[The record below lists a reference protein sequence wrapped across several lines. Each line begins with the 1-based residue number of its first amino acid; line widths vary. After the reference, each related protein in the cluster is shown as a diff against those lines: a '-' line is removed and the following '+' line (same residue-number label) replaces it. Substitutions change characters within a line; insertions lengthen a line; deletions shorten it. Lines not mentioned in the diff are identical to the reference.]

1 MALIKAEFMSQMVF
15 LLQWTFH
22 ITCTK
27 YASVFSL
34 KLMVVFWL
42 GELLVRGG
50 AQSSH
55 PPLSTLCMW
64 LSCSLK
70 GNHPFMLCVQSKNP
84 HTPTLPS
91 LGFLHL
97 NWGFTHV
104 HGCVCKHTHSFVRHV
119 QGAGKLCLHHDCVH
133 ISASPSSSV
142 GSPWALPSPSGFL
155 QQQSKTPRECFSAS
169 IKTCWDSLTLSPPSG
184 IFPQENIK
192 CMWLSWA
199 FPELCEGLGSHP
211 GGALLPVPLWP
222 SLMYSSET
230 SSRIQRMTAGCP
242 PSPPHTIY
250 FLYRMSVSSELNG
263 SYVTREKNKK
273 AM

>member
-1 MALIKAEFMSQMVF
+1 MNIPHHLYKICFCF
-15 LLQWTFH
+15 LFETDGCFLVGR
-22 ITCTK
+22 
-27 YASVFSL
+27 APGSGRSSVFTPSPLHPLHVAVLFSQGKPSL
-34 KLMVVFWL
+34 HAVCAKQKSPHTYSPKFRLFTFQLRIYTRAW
-42 GELLVRGG
+42 
-50 AQSSH
+50 
-55 PPLSTLCMW
+55 
-64 LSCSLK
+64 
-70 GNHPFMLCVQSKNP
+70 LCVQT
-84 HTPTLPS
+84 HTL
-91 LGFLHL
+91 
-97 NWGFTHV
+97 
-104 HGCVCKHTHSFVRHV
+104 
-119 QGAGKLCLHHDCVH
+119 LCETRPRSREAVLAPWLCSHQCLSEL
-133 ISASPSSSV
+133 ISRQPLSS
-142 GSPWALPSPSGFL
+142 ALPSGFL

>member
-1 MALIKAEFMSQMVF
+1 MKNKICFCF
-15 LLQWTFH
+15 LFGTDGCFFFGGG
-22 ITCTK
+22 
-27 YASVFSL
+27 APGSGRSSVFTPSPPDPLHMAVLSSPRKPSL
-34 KLMVVFWL
+34 HVVWAKQKSPHTYSPKFRLFTFQLRIHTRAW
-42 GELLVRGG
+42 
-50 AQSSH
+50 
-55 PPLSTLCMW
+55 
-64 LSCSLK
+64 
-70 GNHPFMLCVQSKNP
+70 LCVQT
-84 HTPTLPS
+84 HTQS
-91 LGFLHL
+91 
-97 NWGFTHV
+97 
-104 HGCVCKHTHSFVRHV
+104 SVRHV
-119 QGAGKLCLHHDCVH
+119 QGAGQLCWHHDCVH

-142 GSPWALPSPSGFL
+142 GSPWVLPSPTGFL

-192 CMWLSWA
+192 CVWLSRA

-230 SSRIQRMTAGCP
+230 GWRIQRMTAGRP

-263 SYVTREKNKK
+263 SYVTREKNKR